1 MQVLSGIQSGF
12 MFTCPFNKSR
22 LQSTNYYSL
31 HPLGYRQ
38 WRGTTVRANCDNE
51 AIVAAI
57 NSGYLQNSFLMHF
70 LRCIFVLL
78 VILENVEHCGG
89 EPEQASTMATHK

>member
-1 MQVLSGIQSGF
+1 MDSCSHAH
-12 MFTCPFNKSR
+12 
-22 LQSTNYYSL
+22 STRADCNQPITIACTL
-31 HPLGYRQ
+31 WGRQ